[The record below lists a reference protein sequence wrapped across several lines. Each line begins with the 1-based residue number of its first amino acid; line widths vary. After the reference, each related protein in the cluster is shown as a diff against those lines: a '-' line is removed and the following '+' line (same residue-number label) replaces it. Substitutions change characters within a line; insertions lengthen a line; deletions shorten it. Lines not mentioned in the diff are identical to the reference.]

1 MTTEQN
7 DDSAAEKYQQD
18 LRDLAKNISLDSF
31 PFYKRSNGEPIN
43 AKSIFLAGILHE
55 RKKHEWVSVRIRQP
69 EKPGNYLVYR
79 IPRQYTE
86 GVMAGRWAYSYAPIT
101 TRSWNGERWQSDQEV
116 THWQPLSN
124 PPKELEEK

>member
-1 MTTEQN
+1 MSEEQDRDEKADTEADIVMLLYELAADGISSEGQREWRQN
-7 DDSAAEKYQQD
+7 M
-18 LRDLAKNISLDSF
+18 
-31 PFYKRSNGEPIN
+31 
-43 AKSIFLAGILHE
+43 AGRIQRFITDPE

>member
-55 RKKHEWVSVRIRQP
+55 RKKHEWVSVKD
-69 EKPGNYLVYR
+69 KPLPDYDCLATDGLIVACFYE
-79 IPRQYTE
+79 E
-86 GVMAGRWAYSYAPIT
+86 GAISKKCI
-101 TRSWNGERWQSDQEV
+101 
-116 THWQPLSN
+116 THWMPLPN
-124 PPKELEEK
+124 PPQELEEK